1 MTAANESALAG
12 TSPAGQSQ
20 ATPAQAGAVAR
31 ALAAPAPEWT
41 QALPLELKSMVETKG
56 YKTPADLAQAYA
68 HAEKAIGA
76 DKVVVPKDGVW
87 DQQARA
93 KLGIPERA
101 DGYRLNRPSLPPGV
115 DYDENFER
123 SMLPVA
129 HKLGLTPAQVQ
140 GLVDAVTSHRL
151 GEFQSLAQS
160 SSGREAETAAM
171 LKAEYGS
178 NYDAKIQQAARAVRQ
193 FGGDEVI
200 QLLNESGYGNHPALI
215 RMMAKI
221 GGMMT
226 EDSLKVGRG
235 AGAGL
240 TPDEAQV
247 EYKKLMGSEAYRRGD
262 HPEHVDVVR
271 KVQALFEQSFPD

>member
-1 MTAANESALAG
+1 MSATNESASAG
-12 TSPAGQSQ
+12 TSSIGEVQPQQLPSS
-20 ATPAQAGAVAR
+20 VMAR
-31 ALAAPAPEWT
+31 AMAPEWT
-41 QALPLELKSMVETKG
+41 QNLPPDLRSMVETKG

-68 HAEKAIGA
+68 HAERAIGA

-101 DGYRLNRPSLPPGV
+101 DGYHISRPSMPAGV
-115 DYDENFER
+115 AYDENFER

-129 HKLGLTPAQVQ
+129 HKLGLTPSQVQ

-151 GEFQSLAQS
+151 GEYQSQS
-160 SSGREAETAAM
+160 MAFHGREAETVAM
-171 LKAEYGS
+171 LKAEYGQG
-178 NYDAKIQQAARAVRQ
+178 YDAKIQQASRAVRH

-200 QLLNESGYGNHPALI
+200 QILNESGYGNHPALI

-240 TPDEAQV
+240 TADEAQV
-247 EYKKLMGSEAYRRGD
+247 EYKKLMASEAYRRGD
-262 HPEHVDVVR
+262 HPEHADVVR
-271 KVQALFEQSFPD
+271 KVQQLFEQSFRD